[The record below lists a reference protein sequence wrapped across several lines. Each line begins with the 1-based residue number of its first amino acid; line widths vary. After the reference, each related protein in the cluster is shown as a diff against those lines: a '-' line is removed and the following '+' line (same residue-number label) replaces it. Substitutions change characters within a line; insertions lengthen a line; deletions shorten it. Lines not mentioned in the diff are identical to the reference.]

1 MLDCPLVKSANMHH
15 ITVEHNTLLAIF
27 FTVNMMF
34 SNSDTYLAVLQAAS
48 KKSSKETGAQLS
60 SKRT

>member
-1 MLDCPLVKSANMHH
+1 MHY

-27 FTVNMMF
+27 FTVNMIF
-34 SNSDTYLAVLQAAS
+34 RKPDTYLAVLQAAS
-48 KKSSKETGAQLS
+48 KKSSKETGVQIS

>member
-1 MLDCPLVKSANMHH
+1 MHH

-27 FTVNMMF
+27 FMVNMIF

-48 KKSSKETGAQLS
+48 KKSSKETGVQTS
-60 SKRT
+60 SKRTLKSY